1 LQTPPHKKGS
11 AVPPSSPR
19 KPLRVLLVDDD
30 PVFRELL
37 AFVLRADVGA
47 EIVGSAAD
55 GAKGVKLADEL
66 RPDLVVM
73 DLLMPRMDGFE
84 ATKRIA
90 ATVPDSR
97 VLVVSSSTDPQDV
110 ERAGKAGAAG
120 YLPKDRAVA
129 ELPGEVGRLRP
140 AKRGSKRRSL
150 TIFFARRLVLGQP
163 ALKDHSG

>member
-1 LQTPPHKKGS
+1 M
-11 AVPPSSPR
+11 
-19 KPLRVLLVDDD
+19 PLRVLLVDDD

-37 AFVLRADVGA
+37 AFVLGADVGA

-55 GAKGVKLADEL
+55 GAKGVQLADEL
-66 RPDLVVM
+66 RPDIVVM
-73 DLLMPRMDGFE
+73 DLLMPRMNGFE

-90 ATVPDSR
+90 ATVPDAR
-97 VLVVSSSTDPQDV
+97 VLVVSSSTDPKDV

-140 AKRGSKRRSL
+140 AKHGSKRRSL
-150 TIFFARRLVLGQP
+150 SVFFARRLVLG
-163 ALKDHSG
+163 

>member
-1 LQTPPHKKGS
+1 MPP
-11 AVPPSSPR
+11 ASPQMA
-19 KPLRVLLVDDD
+19 LRVLLVDDD

-55 GAKGVKLADEL
+55 GAKGVQLADDL
-66 RPDLVVM
+66 RPDVVVT

-90 ATVPDSR
+90 ATVPDAR
-97 VLVVSSSTDPQDV
+97 VLVVSSSTDPKDV
-110 ERAGKAGAAG
+110 ERAGEAGAAG

-129 ELPGEVGRLRP
+129 ELPGEVRRLRP
-140 AKRGSKRRSL
+140 AKRRSL
-150 TIFFARRLVLGQP
+150 RLFFARRLVLG
-163 ALKDHSG
+163 

>member
-1 LQTPPHKKGS
+1 MPP
-11 AVPPSSPR
+11 ASPQM
-19 KPLRVLLVDDD
+19 PLRVLLVDDD

-55 GAKGVKLADEL
+55 GAKGVQLADDL
-66 RPDLVVM
+66 RPDVVVT

-90 ATVPDSR
+90 ATVPDAR
-97 VLVVSSSTDPQDV
+97 VLVVSSSTDPKDV
-110 ERAGKAGAAG
+110 ERAGEAGAAG

-129 ELPGEVGRLRP
+129 ELPGEVRRLRP
-140 AKRGSKRRSL
+140 AKRRSL
-150 TIFFARRLVLGQP
+150 RLFFARRLVLG
-163 ALKDHSG
+163 

>member
-1 LQTPPHKKGS
+1 
-11 AVPPSSPR
+11 VPPTSPQQ
-19 KPLRVLLVDDD
+19 PLRVLLVDDD

-37 AFVLRADVGA
+37 SFVLRADVGA
-47 EIVGSAAD
+47 EIVGCAAD
-55 GAKGVKLADEL
+55 GAKGVQLADEL
-66 RPDLVVM
+66 RPDVVVM

-90 ATVPDSR
+90 ATVPDAR
-97 VLVVSSSTDPQDV
+97 VLVVSSSTDPKDV

-140 AKRGSKRRSL
+140 AKRRSKRRSL
-150 TIFFARRLVLGQP
+150 SLFLVRRLVLG
-163 ALKDHSG
+163 

>member
-1 LQTPPHKKGS
+1 LTS
-11 AVPPSSPR
+11 ASPQM
-19 KPLRVLLVDDD
+19 PLRVLLVDDD

-55 GAKGVKLADEL
+55 GAKGVQLADEL

-90 ATVPDSR
+90 ATVPDAR
-97 VLVVSSSTDPQDV
+97 VLVVSSSTDPKDV

-140 AKRGSKRRSL
+140 AKRPSKRQSL
-150 TIFFARRLVLGQP
+150 SLFLARRLVLG
-163 ALKDHSG
+163 

>member
-1 LQTPPHKKGS
+1 M
-11 AVPPSSPR
+11 A
-19 KPLRVLLVDDD
+19 LRVLLVDDD

-55 GAKGVKLADEL
+55 GAKGVQLADDL
-66 RPDLVVM
+66 RPDVVVT

-90 ATVPDSR
+90 ATVPDAR
-97 VLVVSSSTDPQDV
+97 VLVVSSSTDPKDV
-110 ERAGKAGAAG
+110 ERAGEAGAAG

-129 ELPGEVGRLRP
+129 ELPGEVRRLRP
-140 AKRGSKRRSL
+140 AKRRSL
-150 TIFFARRLVLGQP
+150 RLFFARRLVLG
-163 ALKDHSG
+163 